1 MIEKANGFRSITLK
15 RPISVSMPF
24 NYYIIFACVY
34 TEMPRAVLAKG
45 MDNEIQQRSISA
57 SDPSLL
63 GNDYQ
68 QTITE
73 ESDSASVQTPAETEG
88 EELKVGCHVTSM

>member
-1 MIEKANGFRSITLK
+1 MSLCHLTIF
-15 RPISVSMPF
+15 
-24 NYYIIFACVY
+24 YIIFPCVY
-34 TEMPRAVLAKG
+34 TEMLRAVLTKG
-45 MDNEIQQRSISA
+45 KDNEFQQRTISA

-68 QTITE
+68 QAVTE

>member
-1 MIEKANGFRSITLK
+1 MLS
-15 RPISVSMPF
+15 
-24 NYYIIFACVY
+24 
-34 TEMPRAVLAKG
+34 AVVMKG
-45 MDNEIQQRSISA
+45 KDNEFQERTISA

-73 ESDSASVQTPAETEG
+73 ESDSASVQTPAETEE

>member
-1 MIEKANGFRSITLK
+1 
-15 RPISVSMPF
+15 MPF
-24 NYYIIFACVY
+24 NYYVIFACVY
-34 TEMPRAVLAKG
+34 TEMPRAVLTKG
-45 MDNEIQQRSISA
+45 KDNEIQQRTFSA

-63 GNDYQ
+63 GSDYKQ
-68 QTITE
+68 AVTE

>member
-1 MIEKANGFRSITLK
+1 MLK
-15 RPISVSMPF
+15 
-24 NYYIIFACVY
+24 
-34 TEMPRAVLAKG
+34 AVLTKG
-45 MDNEIQQRSISA
+45 KNNEIQERIISV

>member
-1 MIEKANGFRSITLK
+1 MKEKNKEFQVRIL
-15 RPISVSMPF
+15 
-24 NYYIIFACVY
+24 
-34 TEMPRAVLAKG
+34 
-45 MDNEIQQRSISA
+45 SA

-68 QTITE
+68 QAVTE

>member
-1 MIEKANGFRSITLK
+1 M
-15 RPISVSMPF
+15 
-24 NYYIIFACVY
+24 
-34 TEMPRAVLAKG
+34 KG
-45 MDNEIQQRSISA
+45 KDNEFQERIISA
-57 SDPSLL
+57 GDPSLL

-73 ESDSASVQTPAETEG
+73 ESDSASVQTPTETEG